1 LLHASIAGDFAA
13 ETGRATKPTIE
24 NVAKI
29 KIGAV
34 PVFIGIPPGW
44 LLAPLRW
51 LRG

>member
-1 LLHASIAGDFAA
+1 MIPNFSIAGDFAA

-34 PVFIGIPPGW
+34 PVFIGF
-44 LLAPLRW
+44 LLDGCWRH
-51 LRG
+51 